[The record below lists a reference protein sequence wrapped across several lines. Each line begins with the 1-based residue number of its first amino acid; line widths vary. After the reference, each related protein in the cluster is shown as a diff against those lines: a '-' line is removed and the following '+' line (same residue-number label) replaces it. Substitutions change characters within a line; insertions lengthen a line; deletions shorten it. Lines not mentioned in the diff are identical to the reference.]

1 MMVVRR
7 TEATRGLLTPQS
19 RRKPTPEDARCL
31 ESIPETT
38 EKPPRRGLIEDP
50 SALRQPYFGVLQPV
64 NIACDTPRLV
74 SA

>member
-1 MMVVRR
+1 MVVACR

-38 EKPPRRGLIEDP
+38 EKPPRRGLVEDP
-50 SALRQPYFGVLQPV
+50 SALRQPYFGSLQP
-64 NIACDTPRLV
+64 IKTACEIPRLM